1 MNGERKTSF
10 LQFLQFFPELELPV
24 ILTADAHHEF
34 SKTNTPLPQPM
45 IQEHLLG
52 EEVEGSTD
60 AYDEYIPCLKIPETN
75 SFHALVYFKA
85 SLLIY
90 EYFLVTFDLDGKPI
104 AREKIG
110 GMLTEGEQI
119 HRAIPTISEDWM
131 IHIVEGAAPLDQSN
145 YKPTDSRAF
154 SMELLPDGKIIY
166 SLSENSI

>member
-1 MNGERKTSF
+1 MTRGRKTSF

-34 SKTNTPLPQPM
+34 SKANTPLPQAM
-45 IQEHLLG
+45 IQEHLL
-52 EEVEGSTD
+52 EQQVESPTD

-85 SLLIY
+85 SLLVY
-90 EYFLVTFDLDGKPI
+90 EYFLVTFDLDGERI

-110 GMLTEGEQI
+110 GMLTEGEHI
-119 HRAIPTISEDWM
+119 HRAIATISDDWM

-166 SLSENSI
+166 SLSENTI